1 MKYSI
6 AFAVATASVANAGF
20 CSDAFQ
26 EAGNFFCPN
35 AVKQIKYNGLDIA
48 GKYRAVAQ
56 MTDAGT
62 CTFEDQDYSGP
73 IAPFDEDL
81 TLHFRGP
88 LSLKSVAVYTP
99 SKGKRD
105 LPKPHSKR
113 HGHQHLHK
121 KHHEHQEA
129 EKRGEMVT
137 ATIDGKIATWVN
149 NWFGAATDAPAPTAA
164 AASAAIPSAASY
176 ESSAAA
182 PSSKTSTAAASSSSA
197 ANVPAGDYER
207 IAYYS
212 SKDQVADGLV
222 FLGNYGDP
230 SLSGT
235 WDTVWGASL
244 AYANEDGSKAA
255 ASPTILKDGLIDDSS
270 EVIIASDKECNG
282 DCGTVRPGAVAYK
295 GFEGANKVF
304 LAEFTMP
311 LSGKTGWNMD
321 MPAFWMLNGKIPRT
335 GQYSKCSCWSG
346 DNSSPQQGGCG
357 EADIIEILASGDTKA
372 KSTFH
377 FAAGT
382 GDSHY
387 FDRPTTSPMKVA
399 VVFQAASSTATIKVL
414 DDSYDFST
422 SLTSDQVDDLIN
434 DESDLSLFSLMSF
447 AL

>member
-1 MKYSI
+1 MRYSI

-20 CSDAFQ
+20 CSDAFE
-26 EAGNFFCPN
+26 EAGNYFCPN

-48 GKYRAVAQ
+48 GKYRAVSQ
-56 MTDAGT
+56 MTDSGT
-62 CTFEDQDYSGP
+62 CTFEDKDYSGP

-81 TLHFRGP
+81 TMHFRGP

-105 LPKPHSKR
+105 VPKPHSKR

-121 KHHEHQEA
+121 KFHEQQEA
-129 EKRGEMVT
+129 EKRDADIVSV
-137 ATIDGKIATWVN
+137 TIDGKLATWVN
-149 NWFGAATDAPAPTAA
+149 NWFGPSTDAPAATSTPTTA
-164 AASAAIPSAASY
+164 SAASY
-176 ESSAAA
+176 AQSSAAS
-182 PSSKTSTAAASSSSA
+182 SSKTSSSSSSSSTVA
-197 ANVPAGDYER
+197 VGDYER

-230 SLSGT
+230 ALSGT

-270 EVIIASDKECNG
+270 EVIIASDQECNG

-346 DNSSPQQGGCG
+346 DNASPQQGGCG

-387 FDRPTTSPMKVA
+387 FDRPTTSSMKVA
-399 VVFQAASSTATIKVL
+399 VVFQASSSTASIKVL
-414 DDSYDFST
+414 DDSFDFST
-422 SLTSDQVDDLIN
+422 SLTSDEVEDLIN
-434 DESDLSLFSLMSF
+434 DEKELDLFSLMSF